1 MRSKPS
7 RLALSGMA
15 FAETA
20 SASTASIHQ
29 PALCPD
35 RYRYCTILWDH
46 RHIYVANTGNSTVS
60 VFTISTTGQLTQVG
74 SNFIVTGATTAFNV
88 LADPTGKYLYVLDSP
103 GTAGKVFAFNLD
115 QTTGA
120 IHNGDR
126 HHAPG
131 NRRWFHRHGYR
142 PHGGTVGRRQQRRYQ
157 HFALQG
163 QHINW
168 RTDYFLTGNGGH
180 RSKPA
185 VRGVL
190 HRRLGPVTSNGKT

>member
-120 IHNGDR
+120 ITTAIGTTPPATGAGSIGMAIDPTGALLAVDNNADTNISLYKVSTSTG
-126 HHAPG
+126 ALTISSPA
-131 NRRWFHRHGYR
+131 
-142 PHGGTVGRRQQRRYQ
+142 TVG
-157 HFALQG
+157 
-163 QHINW
+163 
-168 RTDYFLTGNGGH
+168 TDLNPQYVVFYTAA
-180 RSKPA
+180 SDQ
-185 VRGVL
+185 
-190 HRRLGPVTSNGKT
+190 